1 MDKYNISSLFIFF
14 KDCSVFMTEE
24 QVRIVLF
31 KYSTYNKEIKFI
43 CEESFYFLVK
53 EHKIDISSLDI

>member
-1 MDKYNISSLFIFF
+1 
-14 KDCSVFMTEE
+14 MTEE